1 MSARVREVLLLAGRQ
16 NSSALPRAQGGG
28 GKGCLRFPAG
38 HCDSVLRCAPRAP
51 TQVAGRGPPQS
62 GIRRAGRHPL
72 PLTPSSWWRP
82 RGLPPLRGQEPR
94 PRREARQ
101 ALVDRSSSR
110 LSASPGGGAARVPPH
125 SLPGSAARSGTSEG
139 HDAYLTAERARSL
152 GAGAVHGRVPSCE
165 SSAERAP
172 YPGLDVKQSPHLGG

>member
-28 GKGCLRFPAG
+28 WKGCLRFPAG
-38 HCDSVLRCAPRAP
+38 HCDSVLRCAPRTP

-110 LSASPGGGAARVPPH
+110 LSASPGGGRREYRRIHSRVVQRAA
-125 SLPGSAARSGTSEG
+125 G
-139 HDAYLTAERARSL
+139 RARGTTPISRPSEP
-152 GAGAVHGRVPSCE
+152 AVLALAQSTAAYQV
-165 SSAERAP
+165 ARA
-172 YPGLDVKQSPHLGG
+172 LRNARRILAWT